1 MNYIYDIL
9 LNYNNHDYDF
19 FEWNNSDTILH
30 IRKIPLIKVS
40 TLVLDD
46 IKNYDVIFNKKFLET
61 ISNKAEI
68 FNNKSIRIVE
78 YACLLSDG
86 TNVIAIMI
94 KNNRCLKS
102 KLLLDEE
109 EDVIAITEKLKEQNI
124 EYKKQK
130 KLKNNIYKTRKQ
142 IEQEQ
147 KLRKSLKNIF
157 KSDNNETIKYV
168 YYECFNKK
176 EENISIIKNQFYNI
190 FEEIDELKIDKL
202 KNILKLLEIKH

>member
-30 IRKIPLIKVS
+30 IRKIPLIKVN
-40 TLVLDD
+40 TIVLDD
-46 IKNYDVIFNKKFLET
+46 IRNYDIVFNEKFLET
-61 ISNKAEI
+61 ISNKTET
-68 FNNKSIRIVE
+68 FNNKSIRIIE

-86 TNVIAIMI
+86 TNVISIMI

-109 EDVIAITEKLKEQNI
+109 EDVIAIAEKLKEQNI
-124 EYKKQK
+124 DYKKQK
-130 KLKNNIYKTRKQ
+130 KLKNNKYKTRRQ

-157 KSDNNETIKYV
+157 KLDNNETIKYV

-176 EENISIIKNQFYNI
+176 EDNISIIKNQFYNI

-202 KNILKLLEIKH
+202 KSILKLLEIKH

>member
-9 LNYNNHDYDF
+9 LNYNNYDYDF

-40 TLVLDD
+40 TLVLND
-46 IKNYDVIFNKKFLET
+46 IKNYDIVFDKKFLEI
-61 ISNKAEI
+61 ISNKTET
-68 FNNKSIRIVE
+68 FNNKNIRIIE

-86 TNVIAIMI
+86 TNIIAIML

-109 EDVIAITEKLKEQNI
+109 EDVLAIAEKLKEQSI
-124 EYKKQK
+124 DYKKQK

-147 KLRKSLKNIF
+147 KLRRSLKNIF
-157 KSDNNETIKYV
+157 NLDNNETIKYI

-176 EENISIIKNQFYNI
+176 ENNISVIKNNFYNI
-190 FEEIDELKIDKL
+190 FEEMDELKIDRL
-202 KNILKLLEIKH
+202 KNIIKLLEIKH

>member
-30 IRKIPLIKVS
+30 MRKIPLIKVN
-40 TLVLDD
+40 TLILDD
-46 IKNYDVIFNKKFLET
+46 IKNYDVIFDKKFLEI
-61 ISNKAEI
+61 ISNKAET
-68 FNNKSIRIVE
+68 FNNKSIRIIE

-86 TNVIAIMI
+86 INVIAIMI

-109 EDVIAITEKLKEQNI
+109 EDVVAITEKLKEQNI
-124 EYKKQK
+124 EYKKYK
-130 KLKNNIYKTRKQ
+130 KLKNNIYKTRRQ

-147 KLRKSLKNIF
+147 KLKRSLKNIF
-157 KSDNNETIKYV
+157 NSNNNETIKYV
-168 YYECFNKK
+168 YYECFNQK
-176 EENISIIKNQFYNI
+176 EDNISIIKNKFYNI

>member
-40 TLVLDD
+40 TLVLND
-46 IKNYDVIFNKKFLET
+46 IKNYDIVFDKKFLET
-61 ISNKAEI
+61 ISNKTEI
-68 FNNKSIRIVE
+68 FNNKNIRIIE

-86 TNVIAIMI
+86 TNVIAIML

-109 EDVIAITEKLKEQNI
+109 EDVIAITEKLKEQSI

-147 KLRKSLKNIF
+147 KLRRSLKNIF
-157 KSDNNETIKYV
+157 NLDNSETIKYI

-176 EENISIIKNQFYNI
+176 EDNISVIKNNFYNI
-190 FEEIDELKIDKL
+190 FEEMDELKIEKL
-202 KNILKLLEIKH
+202 KNIIKLLEIKH